1 MNTREAALACPT
13 GDLRIGFCSDCGFIY
28 NTAFDARK
36 TEYSASYEETQA
48 YSGTFNAF
56 HRDLAERLVERF
68 KLSGRKVLEIGCGK
82 GEFLLL
88 LSEIGGIEGVGLDPG
103 VRLDRINP
111 PRQVRFIPDFYSSEY
126 SDEAAD
132 LVVCK
137 MTLEHIPQALKFMRT
152 VRQSLTRQESAQVFF
167 MVPEAL
173 RILDECAFEDI
184 YYEHCN
190 YFSPGSLARLFR
202 RAGFEVTRLGR
213 EYGNQYLT
221 IEARPIAE
229 QSGAMLPE
237 EESLEELATRVWSF
251 PVRIEAKRA
260 RWRSVID
267 RARAIGK
274 RVALWGSGSKAV
286 AFLTT
291 LGVGDAVDIV
301 ADINPNRHNHFM
313 PVTAQRI
320 VAPAELESLKP
331 DIVVVM
337 NRIYR
342 KEIAAGLS
350 AMNLSPQMLYL

>member
-1 MNTREAALACPT
+1 MRTRAAALTCPT
-13 GDLRIGFCSDCGFIY
+13 GDLRIGFCGYCGFIY

-68 KLSGRKVLEIGCGK
+68 KLSGKKVLEIGCGK

-88 LSEIGGIEGVGLDPG
+88 LSEIGGIEGVGIDPG
-103 VRLDRINP
+103 VRLDRISP
-111 PRQVRFIPDFYSSEY
+111 PRQVRFIADFYSPKHGA
-126 SDEAAD
+126 EAAD
-132 LVVCK
+132 FVVCK
-137 MTLEHIPQALKFMRT
+137 MTLEHIPQVLAFMRM
-152 VRQSLTRQESAQVFF
+152 VRQSLAGHELGQVFF

-202 RAGFEVTRLGR
+202 RGGFEVVKLGR
-213 EYGNQYLT
+213 EYAGQYLT
-221 IEARPIAE
+221 IEAQPVAE
-229 QSGAMLPE
+229 PSSAELPE
-237 EESLEELATRVWSF
+237 EESLEDLAVRVSSF
-251 PVRIEAKRA
+251 PGRIERMRA
-260 RWRSVID
+260 HWRSVVEE
-267 RARAIGK
+267 ARANGK

-291 LGVGDAVDIV
+291 LGVGGAVDIV
-301 ADINPNRHNHFM
+301 TDINPNRHNHFM
-313 PVTAQRI
+313 PVTGQRI
-320 VAPAELESLKP
+320 VPPDELRALQP
-331 DIVVVM
+331 DIVIAM

-342 KEIAAGLS
+342 NEIAAALS
-350 AMNLSPQMLYL
+350 AMSLSPRLLVL